1 MYVRSRDEWHAPR
14 EYAIAL
20 HLSLMPHRNTQPS
33 PSGIEPVHRLH
44 SYCARFPSEIAET
57 AIREYTRKGD
67 SVYDP
72 FCGSGTSLTAGLV
85 LGRRVVGGDIDVLAG
100 MLSAVKCT
108 PASADAYARWRA
120 RFSTRLERAFAA
132 LQSGWT
138 RAVRPVP
145 GETLKVGGLRLPLPT
160 FPELN
165 YWFPPQLVALLAAIA
180 NEAHRSTDDHME
192 QVALV
197 SLSAAIIAKWPNTLS
212 YAMDVDHT
220 RPHRV
225 VQRFT
230 VQRVLKAY
238 HRRLDRT
245 IKSLTLLRR
254 LYADAGVLKTLHTD
268 SQVICPQDAREESAD
283 LEAESQSLVVTSPPY
298 FNAVDYPRAHRLS
311 VCWMNG
317 RAPEELASRKK
328 YIGIRYVGPEGGKE
342 WFEER
347 GALRRLIPA
356 PIRSNGRLAKL
367 AGFFADLEAVTGQ
380 MWRVL
385 RPGGHAVVVIADNTV
400 KGHRVRAHAALAEIA
415 QQAGFDVVTRHA
427 REIDRVRR
435 RFPVGTFGFDG
446 PMTHEH
452 VVVLRRPR
460 SRSAR
465 AGRPIAQAKGR

>member
-1 MYVRSRDEWHAPR
+1 MRRFEV
-14 EYAIAL
+14 
-20 HLSLMPHRNTQPS
+20 MPHADHAVTRS
-33 PSGIEPVHRLH
+33 KIEPAHRLH
-44 SYCARFPSEIAET
+44 AYCARFPSEIAESS
-57 AIREYTRKGD
+57 IREYTRRGD

-72 FCGSGTSLTAGLV
+72 FCGSGTSLTAGLAW
-85 LGRRVVGGDIDVLAG
+85 GRRVVGSDVDVLAG
-100 MLSAVKCT
+100 MLSAVKCMPGT
-108 PASADAYARWRA
+108 PEAYKRWRS
-120 RFSTRLERAFAA
+120 RFRARLERSFAA
-132 LQSGWT
+132 VEVGWGPHL
-138 RAVRPVP
+138 RPSP
-145 GETLKVGGLRLPLPT
+145 GTTFEVGGMVLQLPR

-165 YWFPPQLVALLAAIA
+165 YWFPPKLIALLATIA
-180 NEAHRSTDDHME
+180 AEAHRCVNDHME
-192 QVALV
+192 EVALV

-230 VQRVLKAY
+230 ASRVLDTY
-238 HRRLDRT
+238 FRRVDRT
-245 IKSLTLLRR
+245 IASLSLLRE
-254 LYADAGVLKTLHTD
+254 LYEDAGVTATLGESARVLYPH
-268 SQVICPQDAREESAD
+268 DARM
-283 LEAESQSLVVTSPPY
+283 EATSIEPESQALVVTSPPY

-317 RAPEELASRKK
+317 RAPEDVASRKQ
-328 YIGIRYVGPEGGKE
+328 YIGIRHVGQHGGTE

-347 GALRRLIPA
+347 PQLRRFIPT
-356 PIRSNGRLAKL
+356 PVRSNGRMAKL
-367 AGFFADLEAVTGQ
+367 AGFFADLEAATSQ

-415 QQAGFDVVTRHA
+415 QQTGFEVVTRHP
-427 REIDRVRR
+427 REIDTVRR

-460 SRSAR
+460 RRSGHAD
-465 AGRPIAQAKGR
+465 RPVGQAKGR

>member
-1 MYVRSRDEWHAPR
+1 MPR
-14 EYAIAL
+14 PNISA
-20 HLSLMPHRNTQPS
+20 
-33 PSGIEPVHRLH
+33 SGSKIEPVHRLH

-72 FCGSGTSLTAGLV
+72 FCGSGTALTASLV
-85 LGRRVVGGDIDVLAG
+85 LGRHAVGSDIDVLAG
-100 MLSAVKCT
+100 MLSSVKCA
-108 PASADAYARWRA
+108 PASPEAYARWRS
-120 RFSTRLERAFAA
+120 RFVNRLARAFAA
-132 LQSGWT
+132 VETGWS
-138 RAVRPVP
+138 RDVRPLP
-145 GETLKVGGLRLPLPT
+145 GTTLELNGFRLLLPT

-165 YWFPPQLVALLAAIA
+165 YWFPPRLIALLAAVA
-180 NEAHRSTDDHME
+180 AEAHRSASDHMQ

-225 VQRFT
+225 VQTFP
-230 VQRVLKAY
+230 VSRVFETYL
-238 HRRLDRT
+238 RRLDRT
-245 IKSLTLLRR
+245 INSLSLLRR
-254 LYADAGVLKTLHTD
+254 LYDDAGVLQMLHT
-268 SQVICPQDAREESAD
+268 SSRVICPHDARVEAIEV
-283 LEAESQSLVVTSPPY
+283 EAESQTLVVTSPPY

-317 RAPEELASRKK
+317 RAPEDVASRKQ
-328 YIGIRYVGPEGGKE
+328 YIGIRYVGPEGGTE
-342 WFEER
+342 WFEEHR
-347 GALRRLIPA
+347 ELRRLIPA

-367 AGFFADLEAVTGQ
+367 AGFFADLEAATAQ

-415 QQAGFDVVTRHA
+415 QQAGFDVVTRHP
-427 REIDRVRR
+427 REIDTVRR

-460 SRSAR
+460 RRSAR
-465 AGRPIAQAKGR
+465 VGRAHTQPSEH

>member
-1 MYVRSRDEWHAPR
+1 MGSK
-14 EYAIAL
+14 
-20 HLSLMPHRNTQPS
+20 
-33 PSGIEPVHRLH
+33 IEPAHRLH
-44 SYCARFPSEIAET
+44 SYCARFPSEISEK
-57 AIREYTRKGD
+57 AIKQYTRKGD
-67 SVYDP
+67 SIYDP

-85 LGRRVVGGDIDVLAG
+85 LGRRVIGSDIDVLAG
-100 MLSAVKCT
+100 MLSTVKCT
-108 PASADAYARWRA
+108 PASVEAYARWRA
-120 RFSTRLERAFAA
+120 RFRKRLERAFAA
-132 LQSGWT
+132 IRTGWS
-138 RAVRPVP
+138 RDLRPVP
-145 GETLKVGGLRLPLPT
+145 GGTLEVGDLRLPLPA

-180 NEAHRSTDDHME
+180 AEAHRSTDDHME

-225 VQRFT
+225 VQRFSIP
-230 VQRVLKAY
+230 RVLETY
-238 HRRLDRT
+238 YRRLDRT
-245 IKSLTLLRR
+245 INSLSLLRQ
-254 LYADAGVLKTLHTD
+254 LYADAGVLPALHTS
-268 SQVICPQDAREESAD
+268 SQVVCPHDARVQAAEI
-283 LEAESQSLVVTSPPY
+283 EAESQALVVTSPPY

-317 RAPEELASRKK
+317 RAPEDVASRKQ

-342 WFEER
+342 WFDER
-347 GALRRLIPA
+347 RELRRLIPT

-367 AGFFADLEAVTGQ
+367 AGFFADLEAATAQ

-415 QQAGFDVVTRHA
+415 QQTGFEVVTRHP
-427 REIDRVRR
+427 REIDTVRR

-460 SRSAR
+460 RRSAR
-465 AGRPIAQAKGR
+465 VAWPVGQAKER

>member
-1 MYVRSRDEWHAPR
+1 MSRPAP
-14 EYAIAL
+14 
-20 HLSLMPHRNTQPS
+20 STPQS
-33 PSGIEPVHRLH
+33 KIEPVHRLH

-57 AIREYTRKGD
+57 AIREYTRNGD
-67 SVYDP
+67 SIYDP

-85 LGRRVVGGDIDVLAG
+85 LGRCVTGSDIDVLAG
-100 MLSAVKCT
+100 MLSTVKCT
-108 PASADAYARWRA
+108 PASKEAYARWRT
-120 RFSTRLERAFAA
+120 RFGQRLERAFAA
-132 LQSGWT
+132 VEAGWS
-138 RAVRPVP
+138 RELRPMP
-145 GETLKVGGLRLPLPT
+145 GDVLEVGGLRLPLPT

-180 NEAHRSTDDHME
+180 AEAHRSTDDHME

-230 VQRVLKAY
+230 VARVLDMY
-238 HRRLDRT
+238 YRRLDRT
-245 IKSLTLLRR
+245 INSLTLLRQ
-254 LYADAGVLKTLHTD
+254 LYADAGVLPSLHA
-268 SQVICPQDAREESAD
+268 SSKVIYPHDARA
-283 LEAESQSLVVTSPPY
+283 EAVDIAPESQALVVTSPPY

-317 RAPEELASRKK
+317 RAPEAVASRKQ

-342 WFEER
+342 WFDER
-347 GALRRLIPA
+347 RALRRLVPT

-367 AGFFADLEAVTGQ
+367 AGFFADLEAATAQ

-400 KGHRVRAHAALAEIA
+400 KGYRVRAHAALAEIA
-415 QQAGFDVVTRHA
+415 KQAGFEVVIRHP
-427 REIDRVRR
+427 REIDTVRR

-460 SRSAR
+460 RRSSPV
-465 AGRPIAQAKGR
+465 GRPSTQAKER

>member
-1 MYVRSRDEWHAPR
+1 
-14 EYAIAL
+14 
-20 HLSLMPHRNTQPS
+20 MPLTPAS
-33 PSGIEPVHRLH
+33 SISAKLEPVHRLH

-57 AIREYTRKGD
+57 AIREYTRRGD

-85 LGRRVVGGDIDVLAG
+85 LGRRVVGSDIDMLAG

-108 PASADAYARWRA
+108 PASRESYQRWRV
-120 RFSTRLERAFAA
+120 RFDTRLERAFATVA
-132 LQSGWT
+132 TNWAPGTL
-138 RAVRPVP
+138 PVP
-145 GETLKVGGLRLPLPT
+145 GETLTLGGLRLVLPA

-165 YWFPPQLVALLAAIA
+165 YWFPPQLIALLAAIA
-180 NEAHRSTDDHME
+180 AEAHRSTDAHLQ

-230 VQRVLKAY
+230 VARVLETY
-238 HRRLDRT
+238 RRRLDRT
-245 IKSLTLLRR
+245 LNSLTLLRQ
-254 LYADAGVLKTLHTD
+254 LYKDAGVLPRLRE
-268 SQVICPQDAREESAD
+268 SSSVICPHDARVEAANV
-283 LEAESQSLVVTSPPY
+283 EAESQALVVTSPPY

-311 VCWMNG
+311 MCWMNG
-317 RAPEELASRKK
+317 RAPEDVASRKQ
-328 YIGIRYVGPEGGKE
+328 YIGIRYVGPKGGEE
-342 WFEER
+342 WFNER
-347 GALRRLIPA
+347 RELRRLIPV

-367 AGFFADLEAVTGQ
+367 AGFFADLEAATTQ

-415 QQAGFDVVTRHA
+415 EQVGFQVVTRHP
-427 REIDRVRR
+427 REIDTVRR

-460 SRSAR
+460 RRSAN
-465 AGRPIAQAKGR
+465 GRQSAAHSTQD

>member
-1 MYVRSRDEWHAPR
+1 
-14 EYAIAL
+14 
-20 HLSLMPHRNTQPS
+20 MPLTPAS
-33 PSGIEPVHRLH
+33 SISAKLEPVHRLH

-57 AIREYTRKGD
+57 AIREYTRRSD

-85 LGRRVVGGDIDVLAG
+85 LGRRVVGSDIDMLAG

-108 PASADAYARWRA
+108 PASSESYQRWRV
-120 RFSTRLERAFAA
+120 RFDKRLERAFATVA
-132 LQSGWT
+132 ANWSPGT
-138 RAVRPVP
+138 IPVP
-145 GETLKVGGLRLPLPT
+145 GETLTLGDLQLLLPA

-165 YWFPPQLVALLAAIA
+165 YWFPPQLIALLAAIA
-180 NEAHRSTDDHME
+180 GEAHRSTDDHLQ

-230 VQRVLKAY
+230 VERVLETY
-238 HRRLDRT
+238 RRRLDRT
-245 IKSLTLLRR
+245 INSLSALRQ
-254 LYADAGVLKTLHTD
+254 LYEDAGVLTRLHE
-268 SQVICPQDAREESAD
+268 SSNVICPHDARVEAANV
-283 LEAESQSLVVTSPPY
+283 EAESQALVVTSPPY

-317 RAPEELASRKK
+317 RAPKDVASRKQ
-328 YIGIRYVGPEGGKE
+328 YIGIRYVGPEGGEE
-342 WFEER
+342 WFDER
-347 GALRRLIPA
+347 RELRRLIPV
-356 PIRSNGRLAKL
+356 PIRSNGSLAKL
-367 AGFFADLEAVTGQ
+367 AGFFADLEAATTQ

-415 QQAGFDVVTRHA
+415 GQVGFQVVTRHP
-427 REIDRVRR
+427 REIDTVRR
-435 RFPVGTFGFDG
+435 RFPVGNFGFDG

-460 SRSAR
+460 RRPASD
-465 AGRPIAQAKGR
+465 GRRTANSKRG